1 MIPRASVTLT
11 KAGQSKW
18 VPTTWKQDWYR
29 HYLEKQSRPSAWLI
43 QLFLNLRLQPGYW
56 KVLWSFYFNIEIQG
70 VQLMLYDLL
79 SLLSYEV
86 VKSLEGITFQDS
98 FAMHVHKPIVA
109 FHHGSTHFG
118 HFVFHPTSA
127 EKPSTPRKLQVE
139 NGVRFST
146 SFFHVKWISDKA
158 KLCQTMFKVIN
169 NMWTETILH
178 NSGGTNI
185 FLFCSWAVQ
194 DLFHQQYYILNYLLL
209 WTLFDKVS

>member
-1 MIPRASVTLT
+1 
-11 KAGQSKW
+11 
-18 VPTTWKQDWYR
+18 
-29 HYLEKQSRPSAWLI
+29 
-43 QLFLNLRLQPGYW
+43 
-56 KVLWSFYFNIEIQG
+56 
-70 VQLMLYDLL
+70 MLYDLL

-146 SFFHVKWISDKA
+146 SFFHVKWIKPNFV
-158 KLCQTMFKVIN
+158 KQ
-169 NMWTETILH
+169 
-178 NSGGTNI
+178 
-185 FLFCSWAVQ
+185 CS
-194 DLFHQQYYILNYLLL
+194 
-209 WTLFDKVS
+209 K